1 LNDGLSVGGSAYVA
15 GLNAVDGVPLL
26 YAGSDR
32 IVQSGTLS
40 DFRLGMTKAWGERK
54 LEFLVVN
61 NRTAMTQDVHY
72 TTRTF
77 PQGGG
82 VITTERQ
89 DHNLDH
95 TVIWGAHT
103 QYMQPVG
110 KDGWRVG
117 WLATANHLSH
127 PKIPNYQLQNI
138 PRDPGTTY
146 GYNVGVGAGRV
157 VRGTS
162 FGIDVIDEPMFS
174 TTWGTAG
181 VDTTGATGIV
191 VRAGE
196 RTVSNKFNF
205 SNATIRVGL
214 GHQITMAK
222 DSSSAFG
229 FQLGLIAHSINY
241 RLQQTNHVQGT
252 HRVQDEGWTE
262 WTPTLGF
269 RWRTKD
275 FEMVYT
281 YRRTCGPSACIDIMS
296 GDKVNI
302 VQPSPGGIIAAPSSP
317 LTVDGGTSHLHRIM
331 MSVPIR

>member
-1 LNDGLSVGGSAYVA
+1 
-15 GLNAVDGVPLL
+15 
-26 YAGSDR
+26 
-32 IVQSGTLS
+32 
-40 DFRLGMTKAWGERK
+40 
-54 LEFLVVN
+54 
-61 NRTAMTQDVHY
+61 MTQDVHY

-77 PQGGG
+77 PPGGG
-82 VITTERQ
+82 VLTAERQ

-110 KDGWRVG
+110 GDGWRIG
-117 WLATANHLSH
+117 WLATANRLSH

-146 GYNVGVGAGRV
+146 GYNIGVGAGRV

-174 TTWGTAG
+174 STWGTAG

-191 VRAGE
+191 IRAGD

-205 SNATIRVGL
+205 SNATVRIGL
-214 GHQITMAK
+214 GHEITMAK

-229 FQLGLIAHSINY
+229 FQLGLVAHSINY
-241 RLQQTNHVQGT
+241 RLRQTNHVQGT
-252 HRVQDEGWTE
+252 SRVQDEGWTE

-269 RWRTKD
+269 RWRTRD

-281 YRRTCGPSACIDIMS
+281 YRRTCGPSACIDLAM
-296 GDKVNI
+296 GDKVNL
-302 VQPSPGGIIAAPSSP
+302 VAPNPGGIIAAPSSP
-317 LTVDGGTSHLHRIM
+317 LTIDGGTSHLHRIM